1 MKNKHKHSHEGQA
14 AHQDRKGQGHEH
26 HDHKH
31 HDHSDDNAVQEN
43 NTTQENK
50 GSWSVFV
57 ARVPGLVMVLVALYL
72 VWLFFSGNNQYY
84 INSGYFAFNFLMGG
98 LLLLV
103 ASASLLIPIKGIS
116 PASLAPLVLVLMLG
130 FLLPPQ
136 PLSSVT
142 ASNRS
147 VNVRAAGND
156 QEVSPLLK
164 VNPETLRI
172 ADWVRLQNYE
182 ADYSR
187 FIGQRV
193 DVIGFLFK
201 AGGGAIYS
209 EDNFMVG
216 KFVITCC
223 AIDASP
229 LGLEIESSDL
239 TNNFKQDDW
248 VRVKGEWKVV
258 EKEGQSYMVIS
269 ADFMEIVPR
278 PSSPYE

>member
-1 MKNKHKHSHEGQA
+1 MKHKHKHT
-14 AHQDRKGQGHEH
+14 HEH
-26 HDHKH
+26 THEHTHRHQHDKPIE
-31 HDHSDDNAVQEN
+31 DRRSRW
-43 NTTQENK
+43 TLFT
-50 GSWSVFV
+50 S
-57 ARVPGLVMVLVALYL
+57 RIPGLVTVFVALYL

-84 INSGYFAFNFLMGG
+84 ISSGYFTFNFLMGG
-98 LLLLV
+98 ILLLV
-103 ASASLLIPIKGIS
+103 AIISLFIPVKGIS
-116 PASLAPLVLVLMLG
+116 LRSLVPILVVLMLG
-130 FLLPPQ
+130 FILPPQ
-136 PLSSVT
+136 PLSSAT

-147 VNVRAAGND
+147 VNVGAAGNA

-164 VNPETLRI
+164 VNPESLRI
-172 ADWVRLQNYE
+172 ADWVRLKNYE

-187 FIGQRV
+187 FAGQRV
-193 DVIGFLFK
+193 DVVGFLFK
-201 AGGGAIYS
+201 SGGGAVFS
-209 EDNFMVG
+209 QDNLMVG

-229 LGLEIESSDL
+229 LGLELESSEL
-239 TNNFKQDDW
+239 TSKFKQDDW

>member
-1 MKNKHKHSHEGQA
+1 MKNNHNHH
-14 AHQDRKGQGHEH
+14 H
-26 HDHKH
+26 HD
-31 HDHSDDNAVQEN
+31 
-43 NTTQENK
+43 
-50 GSWSVFV
+50 SVGKESQGNWRAFTD
-57 ARVPGLVMVLVALYL
+57 RIPGLVMVFVALYL
-72 VWLFFSGNNQYY
+72 VWLFFSGHNQYY
-84 INSGYFAFNFLMGG
+84 INSGYFMFNFLMGG

-103 ASASLLIPIKGIS
+103 AAASLFIPVKGIS
-116 PASLAPLVLVLMLG
+116 LRSLAPLLVVLMLG

-136 PLSSVT
+136 PLSSAT

-147 VNVRAAGND
+147 VNVGAAGNA

-193 DVIGFLFK
+193 DVVGFLFK
-201 AGGGAIYS
+201 AGGGAVFS
-209 EDNFMVG
+209 EENFMVG

-229 LGLEIESSDL
+229 LGLEIENSDL
-239 TNNFKQDDW
+239 TGNLKQDDW